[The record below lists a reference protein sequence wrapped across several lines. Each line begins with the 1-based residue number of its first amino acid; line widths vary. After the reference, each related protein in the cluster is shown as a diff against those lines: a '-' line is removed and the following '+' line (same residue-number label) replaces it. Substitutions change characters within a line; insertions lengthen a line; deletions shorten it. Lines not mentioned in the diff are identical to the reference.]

1 MRFLIF
7 FVLFLQN
14 QGQAVIVLQNPPLD
28 HEAQKQYVL
37 TLTATDAGI
46 DPGTLSSSASVTIN
60 ILDVNDVTPTFM
72 MPIYVKTVSEDHA
85 VGTSVLQV
93 MATDNEMGDNGM
105 IMYKILMG
113 DGTFSIDMVR

>member
-1 MRFLIF
+1 
-7 FVLFLQN
+7 
-14 QGQAVIVLQNPPLD
+14 
-28 HEAQKQYVL
+28 
-37 TLTATDAGI
+37 
-46 DPGTLSSSASVTIN
+46 
-60 ILDVNDVTPTFM
+60 M

-85 VGTSVLQV
+85 VGTSVLQL

>member
-14 QGQAVIVLQNPPLD
+14 QDQAVIVLQNPPLD

-85 VGTSVLQV
+85 VGTSVLQL

>member
-14 QGQAVIVLQNPPLD
+14 QGQAVIVLQNPTLD

-85 VGTSVLQV
+85 VGTSVLQL